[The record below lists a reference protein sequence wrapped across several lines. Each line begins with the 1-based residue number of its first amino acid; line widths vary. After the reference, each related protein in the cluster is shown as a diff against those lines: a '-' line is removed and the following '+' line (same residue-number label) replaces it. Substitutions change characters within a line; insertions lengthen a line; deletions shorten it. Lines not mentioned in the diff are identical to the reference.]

1 MRDATDTAVI
11 DGSSGTWVS
20 PWAMGIATGW
30 DESEPHAM
38 GGECS
43 IEEECQEKSAVQCES
58 PDTRERGACR
68 YLDGVPN
75 CQQRVLCMMF
85 VETALSAKGL
95 VVPLR
100 SPW

>member
-1 MRDATDTAVI
+1 
-11 DGSSGTWVS
+11 
-20 PWAMGIATGW
+20 
-30 DESEPHAM
+30 M

-75 CQQRVLCMMF
+75 CQQRVLCLMF
-85 VETALSAKGL
+85 VETAVVSEGLSGPPSLALNSLRATVDILRACRWRELADIEG
-95 VVPLR
+95 PLSR
-100 SPW
+100 ES

>member
-11 DGSSGTWVS
+11 DGRLGDVGVTVGYGDRHRLRRER
-20 PWAMGIATGW
+20 AAC
-30 DESEPHAM
+30 H

-43 IEEECQEKSAVQCES
+43 IEEECQEKSAAQCES
-58 PDTRERGACR
+58 PDTRERGECR

-100 SPW
+100 SP